1 MCSKH
6 SIREDELDTAVLTT
20 IRRQIE
26 VVLDMDRALLDMDR
40 LAWEQFEI
48 KKMDAK
54 IDIQKEIIEKNNELR
69 LGSYEDFQEGILT
82 KDEFNVV
89 KNEFTSRI
97 LEAQKAIERLN
108 QSKSELLQG
117 LKEQQSWLNQF
128 KEYKNISEINRRV
141 IVSLIERI
149 QIFENKEIKI
159 TFRYKDQFADIMKF
173 LELHNPK
180 GKEAKK
186 IKSLSETEVI

>member
-54 IDIQKEIIEKNNELR
+54 IDIQKEIIEKIMNCVWEAMR
-69 LGSYEDFQEGILT
+69 I
-82 KDEFNVV
+82 
-89 KNEFTSRI
+89 SR
-97 LEAQKAIERLN
+97 KV
-108 QSKSELLQG
+108 
-117 LKEQQSWLNQF
+117 F
-128 KEYKNISEINRRV
+128 
-141 IVSLIERI
+141 
-149 QIFENKEIKI
+149 
-159 TFRYKDQFADIMKF
+159 
-173 LELHNPK
+173 
-180 GKEAKK
+180 
-186 IKSLSETEVI
+186 